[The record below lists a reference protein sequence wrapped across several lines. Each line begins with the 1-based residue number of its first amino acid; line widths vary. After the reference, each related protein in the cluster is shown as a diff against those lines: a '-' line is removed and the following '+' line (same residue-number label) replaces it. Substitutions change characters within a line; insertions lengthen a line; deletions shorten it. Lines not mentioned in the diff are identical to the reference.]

1 MGKATSVSVTFNRF
15 PEIAAALPE
24 KTKAVVAKTARDI
37 EGHAKMRAAVD
48 SGALKSSIYVSLG
61 SGESTYGQAVADALS
76 ANPSAGILPAAPKP
90 PEHEAV
96 IGPSVEYGVHVE
108 YGTPRM
114 SAQPF
119 MTPAAETL
127 RPAFTAAMK
136 QMLKEV
142 CEREGR

>member
-24 KTKAVVAKTARDI
+24 KTKVVVAKTARDI
-37 EGHAKMRAAVD
+37 EGHAKSVVAVD
-48 SGALKSSIYVSLG
+48 TGNLKNSIDVEFDSDGL
-61 SGESTYGQAVADALS
+61 TAIVA
-76 ANPSAGILPAAPKP
+76 PHTEYAAF
-90 PEHEAV
+90 
-96 IGPSVEYGVHVE
+96 VEF
-108 YGTPRM
+108 GTRRM
-114 SAQPF
+114 SARPY
-119 MTPAAETL
+119 MTPAAERN